1 MDNEI
6 IVILERV
13 REETNSVLERAKS
26 DIGRILSKAEK
37 DLESKMNKKIRST
50 MKDFVD
56 YGCNEPR
63 IINYQNNQY
72 YINIPPKENENFDIP
87 MKCISLK

>member
-37 DLESKMNKKIRST
+37 DLESKMNKKFRST
-50 MKDFVD
+50 MKNFVD

-63 IINYQNNQY
+63 IINYQNNSY
-72 YINIPPKENENFDIP
+72 YINVQAKDHKDVELP